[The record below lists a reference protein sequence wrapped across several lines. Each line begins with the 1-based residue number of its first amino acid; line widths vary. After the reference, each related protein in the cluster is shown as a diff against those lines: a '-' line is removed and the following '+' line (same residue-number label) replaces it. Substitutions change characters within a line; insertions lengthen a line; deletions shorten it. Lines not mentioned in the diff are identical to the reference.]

1 MINEIAEHFERV
13 RNNAND
19 NRKHQLNIMEA
30 ALTVLQRDLGT
41 LDSQLKRLMAAA
53 DRLEVERDALEQ
65 VDPARARAIEKL
77 GRGEA
82 ITAGVQVSY
91 PVEDTLEAIERRLLL
106 LQSAYR
112 RFLAEDRAMEALYA
126 IAEWHDE
133 LEGVLPAQLRVDRE
147 DA

>member
-1 MINEIAEHFERV
+1 MTNEIAEHFERV
-13 RNNAND
+13 RDNANA

-41 LDSQLKRLMAAA
+41 LDSQLKRLLAAA
-53 DRLEVERDALEQ
+53 DRLEVERDALKQ

-91 PVEDTLEAIERRLLL
+91 PVEDVLEAIERRLLL

-112 RFLAEDRAMEALYA
+112 RFLAEDRAMETLYA

-133 LEGVLPAQLRVDRE
+133 LESVLPAQLQVDRG
-147 DA
+147 